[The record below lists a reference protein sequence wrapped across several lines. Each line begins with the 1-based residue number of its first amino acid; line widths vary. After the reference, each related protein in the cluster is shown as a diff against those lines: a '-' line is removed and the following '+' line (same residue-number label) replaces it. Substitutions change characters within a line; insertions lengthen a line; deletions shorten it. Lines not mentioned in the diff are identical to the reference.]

1 MRAGFGI
8 VALLAVAGTA
18 SADCNVDR
26 VDLRGD
32 WGRARFTV
40 ELADD
45 PDERSLGLMHRDFL
59 PSGSGMLFAYET
71 PQRAVF
77 WMKNTRIPLD
87 MIFLSPSGRVTRVHE
102 NAIPFDETHIDGGEG
117 VKFVLEINGG
127 LSRRL
132 GINEGSELRHPV
144 IGPDPVWP
152 CE

>member
-1 MRAGFGI
+1 MF
-8 VALLAVAGTA
+8 ALAGTA
-18 SADCNVDR
+18 SADCAVDR

-45 PDERSLGLMHRDFL
+45 HDELSLGLMHRDFL
-59 PSGSGMLFAYET
+59 PLSSGMLFAFDA

-87 MIFLSPSGRVTRVHE
+87 ILFMTPTGKVTKIHE

-117 VKFVLEINGG
+117 IKFVLEINGG

-132 GINEGSELRHPV
+132 GIDEGSELRHPAV
-144 IGPDPVWP
+144 GPDPAWP
-152 CE
+152 CG